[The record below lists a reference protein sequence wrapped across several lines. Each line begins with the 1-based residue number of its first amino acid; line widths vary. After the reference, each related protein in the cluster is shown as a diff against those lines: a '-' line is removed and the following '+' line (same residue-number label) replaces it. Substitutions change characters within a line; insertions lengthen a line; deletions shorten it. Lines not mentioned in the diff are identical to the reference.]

1 MREPFVEIMIGIATS
16 SAFILA
22 IVLLRALF
30 HKKISMRLQYALWL
44 FVALKLL
51 LAPVPRFESVLSVQ
65 RLAGQWQSWQQEEAK
80 ELPVEKDARQAG
92 TGGWLLESALRQ
104 ADSKQAQAGKENGK
118 ADRKK
123 DAADSGLKESE
134 QAWLCIWIAGIGS
147 VIMFLY
153 FLTGNLR
160 FAKYLRTGRVRF
172 QQDGS
177 PLPVWLVE
185 GLPSPC
191 LYGRAVYMTPE
202 LTTEPK
208 RFSYVLAHEYC
219 HYRQG
224 DMIWSLLRAVCMIV
238 YWWNPLVWL
247 AAYLSKQD
255 CELACDERAMAY
267 LGQEERISYGKTLLS
282 LVAVKQEENQRF
294 FFTGMMIGGGHN
306 MKQRLQRIAN
316 KQKAA
321 VSGCILAGVLSV
333 LCFVSVSTAKPAQE
347 TNRQEP
353 AQGTARQE
361 SGRQEQV
368 REHAVPDEQREFTL
382 PESVE
387 KGPNAAA
394 SDRSDSIEADA
405 KQVTFHYADLEQ
417 AVGQAILSENKD
429 RYSGGE
435 CVAEGHKILGQEEEN
450 GLLTVYVLTM
460 YGEYAFQNG
469 RFIKDSGTGVI
480 PAVIKFSKDER
491 HGYMLEEMEW
501 PGDGGHYLPSIRE
514 MFPESLQEACIS
526 VTEEISEELS
536 RQEKAYAEKYLKQI
550 NRTAQTGEYAD
561 AAHKL
566 ITEEGVSAQVS
577 NQLDETA
584 AKKGLN
590 YPYFIGNVEKIEDGV
605 RYVYETKLDEEARE
619 IIYTKTE
626 YDTGAVIEELRFDM
640 DTGAEIK

>member
-1 MREPFVEIMIGIATS
+1 
-16 SAFILA
+16 
-22 IVLLRALF
+22 
-30 HKKISMRLQYALWL
+30 
-44 FVALKLL
+44 
-51 LAPVPRFESVLSVQ
+51 
-65 RLAGQWQSWQQEEAK
+65 
-80 ELPVEKDARQAG
+80 
-92 TGGWLLESALRQ
+92 
-104 ADSKQAQAGKENGK
+104 
-118 ADRKK
+118 
-123 DAADSGLKESE
+123 
-134 QAWLCIWIAGIGS
+134 
-147 VIMFLY
+147 
-153 FLTGNLR
+153 
-160 FAKYLRTGRVRF
+160 
-172 QQDGS
+172 
-177 PLPVWLVE
+177 
-185 GLPSPC
+185 
-191 LYGRAVYMTPE
+191 
-202 LTTEPK
+202 
-208 RFSYVLAHEYC
+208 
-219 HYRQG
+219 
-224 DMIWSLLRAVCMIV
+224 
-238 YWWNPLVWL
+238 
-247 AAYLSKQD
+247 
-255 CELACDERAMAY
+255 
-267 LGQEERISYGKTLLS
+267 
-282 LVAVKQEENQRF
+282 
-294 FFTGMMIGGGHN
+294 

-361 SGRQEQV
+361 SGRQEQA

-394 SDRSDSIEADA
+394 SDRSDNIEADA
-405 KQVTFHYADLEQ
+405 KQVTFHHADLEQ

>member
-1 MREPFVEIMIGIATS
+1 MREPYGEIILGIVTS
-16 SAFILA
+16 SAFIMA

-30 HKKISMRLQYALWL
+30 HKKISMKLQYALWL

-65 RLAGQWQSWQQEEAK
+65 RLAGQWESTQQEEAM
-80 ELPVEKDARQAG
+80 ELSFENDVRQAG
-92 TGGWLLESALRQ
+92 TDGWSQESAVQ
-104 ADSKQAQAGKENGK
+104 QTDSKQAQAGRENGM

-123 DAADSGLKESE
+123 DAGNSGMKESE
-134 QAWLCIWIAGIGS
+134 KVWLCIWIAAIGS

-160 FAKYLRTGRVRF
+160 FAGYLCKRSVRF
-172 QQDGS
+172 RQDGN
-177 PLPVWLVE
+177 PLPVYLVE

-191 LYGRAVYMTPE
+191 LYGRAVYMAPE

-224 DMIWSLLRAVCMIV
+224 DVVWSILRAVCVIL

-255 CELACDERAMAY
+255 CELACDERAIAY
-267 LGQEERISYGKTLLS
+267 LGQAERISYGKTLLS
-282 LVAVKQEENQRF
+282 LVAVKPAGKQHL
-294 FFTGMMIGGGHN
+294 FFTPMMIGGGRN
-306 MKQRLQRIAN
+306 MKQRIQRIAK
-316 KQKAA
+316 KQKVA
-321 VSGCILAGVLSV
+321 VSGCILVGVLSV
-333 LCFVSVSTAKPAQE
+333 LCFVSVSTAKPAQGTNRQETNRQETNRQE

-353 AQGTARQE
+353 IKENG
-361 SGRQEQV
+361 
-368 REHAVPDEQREFTL
+368 L
-382 PESVE
+382 PESDS
-387 KGPNAAA
+387 KGQDAAA
-394 SDRSDSIEADA
+394 SDQPDKTEVNS
-405 KQVTFHYADLEQ
+405 KQVTSDHADLEQ
-417 AVGQAILSENKD
+417 AVGQAILSENKE

-460 YGEYAFQNG
+460 YGEYAFENG

-480 PAVIKFSKDER
+480 PAIIKFSGDER
-491 HGYMLEEMEW
+491 NGYVLEDMEW
-501 PGDGGHYLPSIRE
+501 PRDGGYYLLSIRE

-526 VTEEISEELS
+526 VTDEISEELS
-536 RQEKAYAEKYLKQI
+536 RQEKAYAEKYLKEI

-561 AAHKL
+561 VEHKL
-566 ITEEGVSAQVS
+566 LTDAGVSAQVS
-577 NQLDETA
+577 DQLDETA
-584 AKKGLN
+584 KGKSMN

-605 RYVYETKLDEEARE
+605 RYVYETKTDEKARE

-626 YDTGAVIEELRFDM
+626 YDTGTIIEELRYDM